1 MHKAAGMDVRDALRD
16 LQNEAVLL
24 PRAQTRLLRRSL
36 RDELGQRAVREL
48 GNEHGVAFRVFR
60 HAVEL
65 QTVGVVQSLLD
76 LHLAIE
82 VDFVALR
89 KRLSPHLHGD
99 FFVFVDAMREVES
112 RPRTPCTLR
121 RRIPG
126 LAWCW

>member
-1 MHKAAGMDVRDALRD
+1 MHIAAGMDVRDALRD

-65 QTVGVVQSLLD
+65 QTAGVVQSLLD

-99 FFVFVDAMREVES
+99 FFVVVDAMREVES